1 MLRRNSAART
11 LAAVALVAL
20 AGLTAACH
28 GSYYRLP
35 LTAAADGSVSND
47 VVYAYFTIGS
57 VRPYWTPLRY
67 TEFDPD
73 ADESVTFVLHVTK
86 LSAPSAIRGV
96 LHRPDGSVHK
106 EFSRAVAG
114 TAPGIY
120 GTFSLTEEFPMSA
133 LRPWQGRW
141 RLDLFRDGE
150 PLGQYRFVLA
160 DAATIGRFRGTIG
173 PR

>member
-11 LAAVALVAL
+11 LAAAALVAL

-28 GSYYRLP
+28 GGYYRLP
-35 LTAAADGSVSND
+35 LTAGADGSVSND
-47 VVYAYFTIGS
+47 VAYAYFTIG
-57 VRPYWTPLRY
+57 RAQPYGTPPRY

-86 LSAPSAIRGV
+86 LSVPSAIRGV
-96 LHRPDGSVHK
+96 LRRPDGSVHK
-106 EFSRAVAG
+106 EFSRDVAG
-114 TAPGIY
+114 TVPGASR
-120 GTFSLTEEFPMSA
+120 TFSLTEEFPTSS